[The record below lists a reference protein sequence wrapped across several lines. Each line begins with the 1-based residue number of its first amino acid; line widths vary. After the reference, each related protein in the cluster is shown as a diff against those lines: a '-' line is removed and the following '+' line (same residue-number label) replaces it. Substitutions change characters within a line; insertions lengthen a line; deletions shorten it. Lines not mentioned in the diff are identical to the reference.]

1 MSKEKK
7 VGKITHFFG
16 KINVGVLSLEKDLKV
31 GDKIH
36 IVGGDGNRDF
46 TQEVISLQVEHENI
60 KKASAGDAVG
70 IKLEGQAKEGDEV
83 YLAKE
88 E

>member
-16 KINVGVLSLEKDLKV
+16 KINVGVLELDEDLKV

-36 IVGGDGNRDF
+36 VVGGDGNRDF
-46 TQEVISLQVEHENI
+46 TQEVTSMQVEHENI
-60 KKASAGDAVG
+60 EEASAGDAVG
-70 IKLEGQAKEGDEV
+70 IKLEEQAKEGDEV
-83 YLAKE
+83 YFAE
-88 E
+88 EE

>member
-16 KINVGVLSLEKDLKV
+16 KINVGVLELDNALKV

-36 IVGGDGNRDF
+36 VMGGDGNRDF
-46 TQEVISLQVEHENI
+46 TQEVTSLQVEHENI

-70 IKLEGQAKEGDEV
+70 IKLEEQAKEGDEV
-83 YLAKE
+83 YFAE
-88 E
+88 EE